1 MSCLPGV
8 ADGPQNDLFYRPNPI
23 EIFKTF
29 FKTTD
34 FFFKKKKTE
43 STVLYPH
50 DPSRIESPW
59 LPRLPCAG
67 LREVQI
73 SKQPIKSPL
82 TTEGKFSSFI
92 PRVDPL
98 CDFSSPLVLNL

>member
-23 EIFKTF
+23 EIFKPF
-29 FKTTD
+29 SKQLIFSS
-34 FFFKKKKTE
+34 KKKPE

-50 DPSRIESPW
+50 DPARIESPW

-92 PRVDPL
+92 PRVDPS

>member
-23 EIFKTF
+23 EIFKPF
-29 FKTTD
+29 SKQLIFSS
-34 FFFKKKKTE
+34 KKKKQKVQFYTLM
-43 STVLYPH
+43 TPL
-50 DPSRIESPW
+50 ESPW
-59 LPRLPCAG
+59 LPRLPCAE